1 MTDLYATAEAAA
13 RAARGSFVAYRRL
26 VRPTMLWGWEV
37 EQISLELQLFYQ
49 ALVAGERPM
58 LAIVTPPQ
66 HGKSWAVEDLIAW
79 TAGKNPD
86 HKTIYA
92 SYSEDLGT
100 LRNHN
105 LRRTFESPVY
115 GGIFPDT
122 RIGTRGWQT
131 NASQIEYVGH
141 TGSFR
146 NTTVGGPITGL
157 ELHIGVVDD
166 PVKGRAEAQ
175 SKIVRD
181 RTWAWFVDDFRTRF
195 AAASGLLMIGTRW
208 HIDDPIG
215 RLIDREPRLRLLTYP
230 AIAEADDGFRRKG
243 EALFPALKPL
253 DFLLER
259 KSLMS
264 EPSWQSVYQGHPYL
278 VGGGMFPV
286 ELFRTIRVFDRH
298 EIKASV
304 LAVDKAGTAGGD
316 GAYTA
321 IVLMHKMKNGQFVI
335 ERVARGHWSALE
347 REVIIKR
354 CIEHDYRNMGRDRK
368 VYQIV
373 IEQEPGSGGKESA
386 EATIRNLAGY
396 NVIAYKPTGDK
407 AVRAEPLAAQVQGGN
422 VLLHAGSWHEDF
434 LEEAESWP
442 NSPQLDQIDA
452 AAMAF
457 NHLTLRDTY
466 DQSYAGFRD

>member
-1 MTDLYATAEAAA
+1 MKYLYAAAEAAA

-26 VRPTMLWGWEV
+26 VRPTMLWGWWI
-37 EQISLELQLFYQ
+37 EQVALELQLFHQ

-58 LAIVTPPQ
+58 LAIVTPSQ
-66 HGKSWAVEDLIAW
+66 HGKSWSVEDFIAW
-79 TAGKNPD
+79 TAGQNPN

-105 LRRTFESPVY
+105 LRRTFESSVY
-115 GGIFPDT
+115 GGIFPNT
-122 RIGTRGWQT
+122 RIGTKGWQT

-141 TGSFR
+141 KGGFR
-146 NTTVGGPITGL
+146 NTTVGGQITGM
-157 ELHIGVVDD
+157 ELNLGVVDD

-181 RTWAWFVDDFRTRF
+181 RTWAWFVDDFMTRF
-195 AAASGLLMIGTRW
+195 AADSGLIMVGTRW

-215 RLIDREPRLRLLTYP
+215 RLIDREPRLRTLTYP

-259 KSLMS
+259 KHLMS

-286 ELFRTIRVFDRH
+286 ELFRTIQIFDRR
-298 EIKASV
+298 EVIASV
-304 LAVDKAGTAGGD
+304 LAIDKAGTAGGD

-321 IVLMHKMKNGQFVI
+321 IVLLHKMRNGTYVI
-335 ERVARGHWSALE
+335 ERVVRGHWAALE
-347 REVIIKR
+347 REQVIKQ
-354 CIEHDYRNMGRDRK
+354 CIETDHANMGRHYRVD
-368 VYQIV
+368 YQIV
-373 IEQEPGSGGKESA
+373 IEIEPGSGGRESYETSA
-386 EATIRNLAGY
+386 RNLAGY
-396 NVIAYKPTGDK
+396 NVVGHRPTGSK
-407 AVRAEPLAAQVQGGN
+407 EVRAEPFAAQVQGGN
-422 VLLHAGSWHEDF
+422 LYLCAGDWHEYF
-434 LEEAESWP
+434 IEEAEAFP
-442 NSPQLDQIDA
+442 HGPTLDMVDA

-457 NHLTLRDTY
+457 NHMTLINSYDT
-466 DQSYAGFRD
+466 SYSWVE

>member
-1 MTDLYATAEAAA
+1 MADLYATAEAAA
-13 RAARGSFVAYRRL
+13 RAGRGSFVTYRRL
-26 VRPTMLWGWEV
+26 VRPTMLWGWWV
-37 EQISLELQLFYQ
+37 EQIALELQLFYE

-66 HGKSWAVEDLIAW
+66 HGKSWSV
-79 TAGKNPD
+79 
-86 HKTIYA
+86 
-92 SYSEDLGT
+92 
-100 LRNHN
+100 
-105 LRRTFESPVY
+105 
-115 GGIFPDT
+115 
-122 RIGTRGWQT
+122 
-131 NASQIEYVGH
+131 
-141 TGSFR
+141 
-146 NTTVGGPITGL
+146 
-157 ELHIGVVDD
+157 
-166 PVKGRAEAQ
+166 
-175 SKIVRD
+175 
-181 RTWAWFVDDFRTRF
+181 
-195 AAASGLLMIGTRW
+195 GTRW

-215 RLIDREPRLRLLTYP
+215 RLIDREPRLRTLTYP

-335 ERVARGHWSALE
+335 ERVAHGHWSALE
-347 REVIIKR
+347 REIK
-354 CIEHDYRNMGRDRK
+354 IKQYAETDRESMRRI
-368 VYQIV
+368 YSNYTIV
-373 IEQEPGSGGKESA
+373 VEQEPGSGGKESA

-466 DQSYAGFRD
+466 DQSYSAFRD